1 MTSSWA
7 IRSGSIP
14 ACAGEPKG
22 NCEVATGLRV
32 YPCVRG
38 GTRRQ
43 ECTCRYS
50 AGLSPRARGNRCPS
64 GSLRIERVYPRVRG
78 GTKTDPRVRG
88 GTGCPVSP
96 RARGNRIQDTN
107 LIAARVYPRVRGG
120 TGCQDTV
127 AHCRKGLS
135 PRARGNPRRSG
146 NSGLPDGSIPA
157 CAGEPDKSSASR
169 GLNRVYPRVRG
180 VTASTPRPASSPAG
194 LSPRARG
201 NPPFPAPRPD
211 FEGSIP
217 ACAGEPCRRS

>member
-1 MTSSWA
+1 MRSPPV
-7 IRSGSIP
+7 SGSIP
-14 ACAGEPKG
+14 ACAGEP
-22 NCEVATGLRV
+22 A
-32 YPCVRG
+32 
-38 GTRRQ
+38 
-43 ECTCRYS
+43 
-50 AGLSPRARGNRCPS
+50 ARNVPVD
-64 GSLRIERVYPRVRG
+64 IQRVYPRVRG
-78 GTKTDPRVRG
+78 GTAVRAVRINLKEG
-88 GTGCPVSP
+88 LSP
-96 RARGNRIQDTN
+96 RARGNLPGGHPRGTGRGSIPACAGEPR
-107 LIAARVYPRVRGG
+107 LIENPEPRTGVYPRVRGG